1 MECDVQVCISFGQR
15 STNITL
21 FGVDDVGARY
31 HATCQ
36 VTFIGGVVSN
46 LITIGII
53 TFVVVVILVKY
64 GSRILSLRKT
74 EPRPR

>member
-31 HATCQ
+31 HATSQ
-36 VTFIGGVVSN
+36 VTLIGGAVSN
-46 LITIGII
+46 LITIGVIALVA
-53 TFVVVVILVKY
+53 VVVVVKY
-64 GSRILSLRKT
+64 GSRILSLGKT
-74 EPRPR
+74 EPRRR